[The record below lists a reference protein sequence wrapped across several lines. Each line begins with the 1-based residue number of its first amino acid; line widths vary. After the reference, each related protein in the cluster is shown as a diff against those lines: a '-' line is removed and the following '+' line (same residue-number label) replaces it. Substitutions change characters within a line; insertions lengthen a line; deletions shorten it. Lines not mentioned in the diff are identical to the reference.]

1 MSVVMLTKTP
11 LQANMSYIQAGRD
24 RFESGI
30 PAGSV
35 SGLVWADKA
44 GTLYLEESD
53 DDGVTWS
60 QTTNVSVSAS
70 TTTVLPWT
78 ALTKQ
83 QYRFRYVNGAAAQTK
98 FRLVQQTRGMELTT
112 VDLSPLENRIDAI
125 TSGDTPATAQ
135 LTGSNV
141 EAENGEDIAPKS
153 ALVAGKSPNGKQIP
167 VAVDLEGKIK
177 VTELPGILSQELR
190 PGKNLFNKDTAIAD
204 YLISSNGELS
214 PSAGW
219 TTSDFIPVKSNSDI
233 TVNKMRYLA
242 EYDENKQFIKRYD
255 SESPGGGI
263 EATLTT
269 TEETAYIRV
278 TTASAQLDILQVE
291 YGTEV
296 TSYEPYHTELYI
308 GGKKYHEVYADPKL
322 TSLETEIKAIKDTA
336 GIKKIVD
343 TVNVQLSGSIET
355 VVDNPA
361 TGIKT
366 ITTTAAELFA
376 GAYAKTNRRKLI
388 LKNEDQSLR
397 FRIGKA
403 DITQQN
409 GFPVEPG
416 AVVIIPF
423 DPAVIVPI
431 YAISEG
437 ASLQASVMEV

>member
-141 EAENGEDIAPKS
+141 
-153 ALVAGKSPNGKQIP
+153 
-167 VAVDLEGKIK
+167 DLRGLASE
-177 VTELPGILSQELR
+177 R
-190 PGKNLFNKDTAIAD
+190 PA
-204 YLISSNGELS
+204 
-214 PSAGW
+214 
-219 TTSDFIPVKSNSDI
+219 
-233 TVNKMRYLA
+233 
-242 EYDENKQFIKRYD
+242 
-255 SESPGGGI
+255 
-263 EATLTT
+263 
-269 TEETAYIRV
+269 
-278 TTASAQLDILQVE
+278 
-291 YGTEV
+291 
-296 TSYEPYHTELYI
+296 
-308 GGKKYHEVYADPKL
+308 
-322 TSLETEIKAIKDTA
+322 
-336 GIKKIVD
+336 
-343 TVNVQLSGSIET
+343 
-355 VVDNPA
+355 
-361 TGIKT
+361 
-366 ITTTAAELFA
+366 AAESNKN
-376 GAYAKTNRRKLI
+376 KTYWATDTG
-388 LKNEDQSLR
+388 E
-397 FRIGKA
+397 
-403 DITQQN
+403 
-409 GFPVEPG
+409 V
-416 AVVIIPF
+416 
-423 DPAVIVPI
+423 
-431 YAISEG
+431 
-437 ASLQASVMEV
+437 SVSTGTTWRVLGVA

>member
-141 EAENGEDIAPKS
+141 EIGGVTYTVSGGDTIRNTAANKPDA
-153 ALVAGKSPNGKQIP
+153 AAAHAVIP
-167 VAVDLEGKIK
+167 FCYYFSVD
-177 VTELPGILSQELR
+177 TGI
-190 PGKNLFNKDTAIAD
+190 
-204 YLISSNGELS
+204 
-214 PSAGW
+214 
-219 TTSDFIPVKSNSDI
+219 V
-233 TVNKMRYLA
+233 
-242 EYDENKQFIKRYD
+242 
-255 SESPGGGI
+255 
-263 EATLTT
+263 
-269 TEETAYIRV
+269 
-278 TTASAQLDILQVE
+278 
-291 YGTEV
+291 EV
-296 TSYEPYHTELYI
+296 TD
-308 GGKKYHEVYADPKL
+308 G
-322 TSLETEIKAIKDTA
+322 
-336 GIKKIVD
+336 
-343 TVNVQLSGSIET
+343 
-355 VVDNPA
+355 
-361 TGIKT
+361 
-366 ITTTAAELFA
+366 
-376 GAYAKTNRRKLI
+376 TNW
-388 LKNEDQSLR
+388 
-397 FRIGKA
+397 
-403 DITQQN
+403 
-409 GFPVEPG
+409 
-416 AVVIIPF
+416 VVI
-423 DPAVIVPI
+423 
-431 YAISEG
+431 
-437 ASLQASVMEV
+437 

>member
-135 LTGSNV
+135 LTGS
-141 EAENGEDIAPKS
+141 
-153 ALVAGKSPNGKQIP
+153 
-167 VAVDLEGKIK
+167 
-177 VTELPGILSQELR
+177 
-190 PGKNLFNKDTAIAD
+190 
-204 YLISSNGELS
+204 
-214 PSAGW
+214 
-219 TTSDFIPVKSNSDI
+219 
-233 TVNKMRYLA
+233 
-242 EYDENKQFIKRYD
+242 
-255 SESPGGGI
+255 
-263 EATLTT
+263 
-269 TEETAYIRV
+269 
-278 TTASAQLDILQVE
+278 
-291 YGTEV
+291 
-296 TSYEPYHTELYI
+296 
-308 GGKKYHEVYADPKL
+308 
-322 TSLETEIKAIKDTA
+322 
-336 GIKKIVD
+336 
-343 TVNVQLSGSIET
+343 IET
-355 VVDNPA
+355 VNDNPV

-366 ITTTAAELFA
+366 VTAIAAEIFA
-376 GAYAKTNRRKLI
+376 GGSAKTNRRKLI
-388 LKNEDQSLR
+388 VKNEDQSLR
-397 FRIGKA
+397 LRIGKS
-403 DITQQN
+403 DVTQQN
-409 GFPVEPG
+409 GYPVEPG
-416 AVVIIPF
+416 ATVEFQF
-423 DPAVIVPI
+423 DPNVAVPI

-437 ASLQASVMEV
+437 ANLEVAVMEI

>member
-141 EAENGEDIAPKS
+141 EIGGVSFAVSGGDTLRGKS
-153 ALVAGKSPNGKQIP
+153 ADKPDAVAAHAVIP
-167 VAVDLEGKIK
+167 YCFYFSI
-177 VTELPGILSQELR
+177 
-190 PGKNLFNKDTAIAD
+190 DTGAI
-204 YLISSNGELS
+204 
-214 PSAGW
+214 
-219 TTSDFIPVKSNSDI
+219 
-233 TVNKMRYLA
+233 
-242 EYDENKQFIKRYD
+242 
-255 SESPGGGI
+255 
-263 EATLTT
+263 
-269 TEETAYIRV
+269 
-278 TTASAQLDILQVE
+278 
-291 YGTEV
+291 EV
-296 TSYEPYHTELYI
+296 TD
-308 GGKKYHEVYADPKL
+308 G
-322 TSLETEIKAIKDTA
+322 
-336 GIKKIVD
+336 
-343 TVNVQLSGSIET
+343 
-355 VVDNPA
+355 
-361 TGIKT
+361 
-366 ITTTAAELFA
+366 
-376 GAYAKTNRRKLI
+376 TNW
-388 LKNEDQSLR
+388 
-397 FRIGKA
+397 
-403 DITQQN
+403 
-409 GFPVEPG
+409 
-416 AVVIIPF
+416 VVI
-423 DPAVIVPI
+423 
-431 YAISEG
+431 
-437 ASLQASVMEV
+437 

>member
-141 EAENGEDIAPKS
+141 TIGAVTYAVSGGDTIR
-153 ALVAGKSPNGKQIP
+153 GKS
-167 VAVDLEGKIK
+167 VDKP
-177 VTELPGILSQELR
+177 TAT
-190 PGKNLFNKDTAIAD
+190 DAHTAIPYCFYFSID
-204 YLISSNGELS
+204 TG
-214 PSAGW
+214 
-219 TTSDFIPVKSNSDI
+219 V
-233 TVNKMRYLA
+233 V
-242 EYDENKQFIKRYD
+242 
-255 SESPGGGI
+255 
-263 EATLTT
+263 EAT
-269 TEETAYIRV
+269 
-278 TTASAQLDILQVE
+278 D
-291 YGTEV
+291 GT
-296 TSYEPYHTELYI
+296 
-308 GGKKYHEVYADPKL
+308 
-322 TSLETEIKAIKDTA
+322 
-336 GIKKIVD
+336 
-343 TVNVQLSGSIET
+343 NW
-355 VVDNPA
+355 
-361 TGIKT
+361 
-366 ITTTAAELFA
+366 
-376 GAYAKTNRRKLI
+376 
-388 LKNEDQSLR
+388 
-397 FRIGKA
+397 
-403 DITQQN
+403 
-409 GFPVEPG
+409 
-416 AVVIIPF
+416 VVI
-423 DPAVIVPI
+423 
-431 YAISEG
+431 
-437 ASLQASVMEV
+437 